1 MKKILLVTM
10 LAFVF
15 ACSSDDDTVS
25 ADASSDTSVTNEIDD
40 PRFTIGTKNMKEI
53 GVDNLEEMISLFLED
68 CQVNGIVVSDSQE
81 IAVIFESLPDGIV
94 MLASGIGNDDKIT
107 LKIDEDIWTRLSEV
121 DKWYMLYH
129 ELGHDVLNLM
139 HTSGGDMMS
148 IEVNKRVTWDHF
160 FTDRQIM
167 FEVYKDLE

>member
-68 CQVNGIVVSDSQE
+68 CQVNDIVVSDSQE
-81 IAVIFESLPDGIV
+81 IAVIFESLPV
-94 MLASGIGNDDKIT
+94 M
-107 LKIDEDIWTRLSEV
+107 
-121 DKWYMLYH
+121 
-129 ELGHDVLNLM
+129 VL
-139 HTSGGDMMS
+139 
-148 IEVNKRVTWDHF
+148 
-160 FTDRQIM
+160 
-167 FEVYKDLE
+167 